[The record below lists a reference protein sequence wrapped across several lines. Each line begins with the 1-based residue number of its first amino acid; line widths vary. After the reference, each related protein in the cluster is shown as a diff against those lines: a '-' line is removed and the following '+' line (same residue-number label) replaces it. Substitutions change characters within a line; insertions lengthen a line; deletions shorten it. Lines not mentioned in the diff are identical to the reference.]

1 MANAMLAI
9 HPYRHEGLWV
19 FDDDAAGLVREPFV
33 FGMPEMI
40 DRFVADIPDAQG
52 GFTLLFSAKPF
63 PFHQA
68 RLVHDRAE
76 YEGNW
81 YRWPDTD
88 MEGWL
93 CPALFKYFTDAP
105 AEIYCRAEP
114 RRTGQTREEEQP
126 Q

>member
-1 MANAMLAI
+1 MANAMLTI

-19 FDDDAAGLVREPFV
+19 FDDDTVELVREPFV
-33 FGMPEMI
+33 FGVPEMI
-40 DRFVADIPDAQG
+40 DRFVSDIPNAEG
-52 GFTLLFSAKPF
+52 GFTLLFSEKPF
-63 PFHQA
+63 PSFQA

-81 YRWPDTD
+81 YRWPEANL
-88 MEGWL
+88 EGWL
-93 CPALFKYFTDAP
+93 CPALFKYFTDTP

-114 RRTGQTREEEQP
+114 RRTDSKREEKQK

>member
-19 FDDDAAGLVREPFV
+19 FDDDKTGLVREPFV

-40 DRFVADIPDAQG
+40 DRFVGEIPDAPG
-52 GFTLLFSAKPF
+52 GFTLLFSARPF
-63 PFHQA
+63 PGFQA
-68 RLVHDRAE
+68 RLCHVRPE

-81 YRWPDTD
+81 YFWPETA
-88 MEGWL
+88 MKGWL
-93 CPALFKYFTDAP
+93 CPALFKYFSEAP

-114 RRTGQTREEEQP
+114 RREVLGREKDQS